1 MKNYLN
7 TKDPLHL
14 IRISIV
20 MLSLL
25 SLTSFAEDHDK
36 IQSLVKTGKIQ
47 PLEAILQRLY
57 KIEQGHILEVEL
69 EKKKNR
75 LIYEIEIVNDDGIV
89 KEYIFD
95 AKSGELIKDKFED

>member
-1 MKNYLN
+1 MKKILN
-7 TKDPLHL
+7 LKYPLHL

-20 MLSLL
+20 MLSLF

-36 IQSLVKTGKIQ
+36 IQSLVETGKIQ

-57 KIEQGHILEVEL
+57 KIEQVHILEVEL
-69 EKKKNR
+69 EKKKKR
-75 LIYEIEIVNDDGIV
+75 LVYEIEIVNEDGVV

-95 AKSGELIKDKFED
+95 AKSGELIKEKFED